1 MTISLSRNREWSHL
15 GYNTIHPGH
24 SFPPTAVLGHI
35 WLIMSPSPKS
45 EQLRAYIHLQGEC
58 FGLLSSVNKNLCT
71 KGWTWAVS
79 TAEQWKNLSV
89 SLCLIP
95 APHSWS
101 SKRVKFILSR
111 NLKRKGRKRE
121 PNSIMKF
128 KTLLGKKMQ
137 PKLTR
142 QCQSPVSCAYQ
153 IVL

>member
-15 GYNTIHPGH
+15 GYNIIHPGH

-35 WLIMSPSPKS
+35 GLIVSPSPKS
-45 EQLRAYIHLQGEC
+45 EQLQAHIHLQGEC
-58 FGLLSSVNKNLCT
+58 FRLLSSVIKNHCA
-71 KGWTWAVS
+71 KGWTWAVP
-79 TAEQWKNLSV
+79 TAERWKNLSV

-111 NLKRKGRKRE
+111 NLKKRAGRAKQHNE
-121 PNSIMKF
+121 IQGPAWKKKCSLNWLDSIRAPM
-128 KTLLGKKMQ
+128 
-137 PKLTR
+137 
-142 QCQSPVSCAYQ
+142 SCAYQ